1 MVDIG
6 VTNKYNLVFWT
17 VGEHMINNREQHN
30 NSEVQVNGDK
40 STHVE
45 LDFGKLE
52 GKMPKMYSDI
62 HQPRAENSL
71 ALRNWLRNENFEI
84 GHLKGFFKLND
95 KYDIF
100 EQDLTVGFVAYLF
113 NMEENYISYE
123 QWVDTEVK
131 AVEQD
136 GNLYRYINIM
146 VGCGK
151 NELSK
156 TNNFFIHEWE
166 GNQWFQE
173 WVGYDVDWS
182 DWIGGPKQKK

>member
-1 MVDIG
+1 
-6 VTNKYNLVFWT
+6 
-17 VGEHMINNREQHN
+17 MINNREQN
-30 NSEVQVNGDK
+30 KAIESELESDIV
-40 STHVE
+40 SHVE
-45 LDFGKLE
+45 LDFGDIE
-52 GKMPKMYSDI
+52 GKMPLMYSAI

-71 ALRNWLRNENFEI
+71 ALRNWLRGENFEI

-95 KYDIF
+95 KYNIF

-113 NMEENYISYE
+113 NMEQDYISYE
-123 QWVDTEVK
+123 QWVDTDVK
-131 AVEQD
+131 AIDAD
-136 GNLYRYINIM
+136 GKLCRYINIL

-156 TNNFFIHEWE
+156 TNNFFMHEWE
-166 GNQWFQE
+166 ANQWFQE